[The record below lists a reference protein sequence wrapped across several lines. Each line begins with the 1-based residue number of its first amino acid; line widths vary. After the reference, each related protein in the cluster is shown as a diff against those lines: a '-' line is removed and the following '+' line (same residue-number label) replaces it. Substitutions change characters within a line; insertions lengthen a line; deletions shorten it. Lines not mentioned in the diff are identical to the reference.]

1 MCAPFSQADQPSTS
15 HDAADLAYVLS
26 VHLQRSRALAQAV
39 SGLVYQGK
47 ALDDACDRDSLNDL
61 CRAFEG
67 SIEGLR
73 EGLCLALTG
82 REPPRGN
89 VPALAAAAREF
100 MEEREIAAGLRPRDP
115 PATAMRRVDAV
126 EAAERSAVE
135 RAHASGAAL
144 LARLDAAHPYGKSA
158 EPKVVPVSHEAGFVS
173 PAAA

>member
-39 SGLVYQGK
+39 SGLVYQRK
-47 ALDDACDRDSLNDL
+47 TLDDACGRDSLNDL

-115 PATAMRRVDAV
+115 LATAMRRVDTA
-126 EAAERSAVE
+126 EEAERFLIEQA
-135 RAHASGAAL
+135 RDRGAEI
-144 LARLDAAHPYGKSA
+144 ARLDAAHPYGKSA